1 MPNVPNMSEIWK
13 LAQSPAGQQLL
24 AMLQNTDQSALDNAA
39 KQASTGNMEAAKN
52 SLSALL
58 SSPEVQALLKQME
71 GSL

>member
-1 MPNVPNMSEIWK
+1 MPNVPNMSDIWK

-24 AMLQNTDQSALDNAA
+24 AMLQNANQGALQDAA
-39 KQASTGNMEAAKN
+39 KQASAGNMEEAKN
-52 SLSALL
+52 ALSPLL

>member
-1 MPNVPNMSEIWK
+1 MPNVPNLSEIMK

-24 AMLQNTDQSALDNAA
+24 AMLQNANQGALQDAA
-39 KQASTGNMEAAKN
+39 KQASAGNMEEAKN
-52 SLSALL
+52 ALSPLL